1 MEAYPPHSTFRTCH
15 KNQNQNN
22 ISNIINPSYNLPLLP
37 HGGTKL
43 AFGHHA
49 EGISQKVVN
58 ESHKP
63 TSHIPLQLTGN
74 RNEASSNHHYEV
86 PFSQYSSVNNLTA
99 PRDCNL
105 SHHTS
110 FQPSSKTI
118 SAEKTMHYHFKNIVS
133 ANFGKSL
140 PSLLDSSGYI
150 HNHYNQNQNLK
161 NDIRKGCKTGNRVQ
175 PQGFSSSNSISSNM
189 EKQMGNH
196 IHVPIS
202 SNYLGNI

>member
-1 MEAYPPHSTFRTCH
+1 M
-15 KNQNQNN
+15 
-22 ISNIINPSYNLPLLP
+22 SYNLPLLP
-37 HGGTKL
+37 HGGTRL

-49 EGISQKVVN
+49 ERISQKVVN

-63 TSHIPLQLTGN
+63 IS
-74 RNEASSNHHYEV
+74 
-86 PFSQYSSVNNLTA
+86 A
-99 PRDCNL
+99 PIDCNL

-118 SAEKTMHYHFKNIVS
+118 SAEKPMHYHFKNIDS
-133 ANFGKSL
+133 ANLGESL

-150 HNHYNQNQNLK
+150 HNHYHQNQNLK
-161 NDIRKGCKTGNRVQ
+161 NDIRKGCKTDNRVQ
-175 PQGFSSSNSISSNM
+175 PQGSSSSNSISSNM